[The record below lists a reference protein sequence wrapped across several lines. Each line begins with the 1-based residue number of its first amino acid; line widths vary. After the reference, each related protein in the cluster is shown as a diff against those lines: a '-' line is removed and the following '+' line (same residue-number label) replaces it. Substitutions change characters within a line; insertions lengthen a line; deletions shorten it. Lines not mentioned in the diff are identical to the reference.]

1 MKGKITKLLQLVQI
15 DYNQNKWCAKGNQ
28 EKFQKNEN
36 LLICVPI
43 GQSIYTMFVLK
54 HLAALNKLEFRWT
67 GSTTSS

>member
-36 LLICVPI
+36 LLMCP
-43 GQSIYTMFVLK
+43 
-54 HLAALNKLEFRWT
+54 NWT
-67 GSTTSS
+67 INIHHVCFKASSSTEQTRI